1 LILFPPKMSSRFE
14 NFLDQ
19 TLNYITAKPGKKE
32 IGIQTD
38 EDCKSLLK
46 KLELKKNLE
55 IQKILKEN
63 NTQYFEMKEMKQ
75 ALMKKTQ
82 ELDQLEND
90 YEDLKDKYRK
100 IKYNY
105 EDLYKLFHKKYIYR
119 N

>member
-1 LILFPPKMSSRFE
+1 MSSKSFD
-14 NFLDQ
+14 NFIDQ
-19 TLNYITAKPGKKE
+19 TLSFLSSKSAKRE

-46 KLELKKNLE
+46 KLELQKNLE

-63 NTQYFEMKEMKQ
+63 NTQYFEIREIKQ
-75 ALMKKTQ
+75 ALKNTNQ
-82 ELDQLEND
+82 ELEQLKND
-90 YEDLKDKYRK
+90 YEDLEDKYRK

-105 EDLYKLFHKKYIYR
+105 GDLYKLFHQKSIFR